1 MSEAETFQKALIKTK
16 EDVKEMMIHGR
27 YYSEPELQAH
37 IKFMEEKLLEVE
49 NKHLQEC
56 REISEYEDE
65 LRKLREFIHRI
76 RSYFGETVSWIDLFE
91 ETYMQITGGKT

>member
-16 EDVKEMMIHGR
+16 EDEKEMMIHGR

-56 REISEYEDE
+56 REISEYEEE
-65 LRKLREFIHRI
+65 LRKLREFVHRI
-76 RSYFGETVSWIDLFE
+76 RSFYGEQVSWIDLFE
-91 ETYMQITGGKT
+91 DSFMEITGGKI